1 MDIEALG
8 REQLRLIGV
17 PEDELNGVSAEDA
30 MAWCG
35 RVLGFEHGAAINGAA
50 NCEAQGREKLRQ
62 IGVPE
67 DELEGTSAE
76 DAMAHVGQVL
86 GFEHGAANL
95 EAQGR
100 EMLRLIGVPED
111 ELESASAEDA
121 MAWYGMVLGFEH
133 GAKGRGVTHV
143 MDEETAR
150 NRGHFWWSPALIE
163 SFDAAIHELG
173 GLKAATPA
181 AILQKMPAAKSMS
194 ALTRTVVG
202 WRLQH
207 ARRGPR

>member
-1 MDIEALG
+1 LDIEALG

-17 PEDELNGVSAEDA
+17 PEDELKGVSAEDA

-35 RVLGFEHGAAINGAA
+35 RVLGFEHGAANGAA
-50 NCEAQGREKLRQ
+50 NCEAQGREQLRQ

-67 DELEGTSAE
+67 DELEGASAE

-111 ELESASAEDA
+111 ELESAPAPRTRWRGT
-121 MAWYGMVLGFEH
+121 AWCW
-133 GAKGRGVTHV
+133 ASS
-143 MDEETAR
+143 TAR
-150 NRGHFWWSPALIE
+150 RDVALLT
-163 SFDAAIHELG
+163 SWMRRRLQSAGAFG
-173 GLKAATPA
+173 GPPRSSRASTQP
-181 AILQKMPAAKSMS
+181 SMS
-194 ALTRTVVG
+194 SA
-202 WRLQH
+202 
-207 ARRGPR
+207 A